1 MLREVR
7 IPDVAPAE
15 RPIRPGCL
23 SMCAGD
29 FVEVYSKPDQ
39 VIFAFF
45 PHSRR
50 RKWETRATSTSQ
62 AHRMHIHDDGCLLDV
77 GLGLHASTLLGL
89 AVSRLLL
96 IRGWGALVPAG
107 GLVGRR
113 DDPVLH

>member
-39 VIFAFF
+39 VILHLF
-45 PHSRR
+45 PTPADENMGNSSHLHL
-50 RKWETRATSTSQ
+50 TSTSD
-62 AHRMHIHDDGCLLDV
+62 AH
-77 GLGLHASTLLGL
+77 
-89 AVSRLLL
+89 
-96 IRGWGALVPAG
+96 P
-107 GLVGRR
+107 
-113 DDPVLH
+113 